1 MSWDPDVSHLRC
13 WGAMRVGTQPLRAG
27 LNCDAPTALR
37 SSAQLVGEASFAKS
51 PGAQKASS
59 AKSSGAQK
67 ARSAKSSGAQKARL
81 AVTRRRPLGR
91 ARDADSGRASAL
103 SMGRAERG

>member
-1 MSWDPDVSHLRC
+1 MSWDQDVSHLRC

-37 SSAQLVGEASFAKS
+37 SSAQLAGEAR
-51 PGAQKASS
+51 S

-67 ARSAKSSGAQKARL
+67 ARSARSPGAQKVLL
-81 AVTRRRPLGR
+81 AVTMRRPLGR
-91 ARDADSGRASAL
+91 ARDADSARASAL
-103 SMGRAERG
+103 HMGRAEPS

>member
-1 MSWDPDVSHLRC
+1 MSWDPDVSPLRC

-51 PGAQKASS
+51 P
-59 AKSSGAQK
+59 GAQK